1 MVAYDDEE
9 RRDDIHTRKAERLEE
24 LEYDIGS
31 YRRVALFGVVFLAFA
46 VWMDWLTLVWLRDV
60 FRGEPIVPADEEPWS
75 AWLGLLL
82 GFLMIGLC
90 NVLGVRMLLHARTQ
104 RRRTARLAER
114 LRRVG
119 RGGR

>member
-1 MVAYDDEE
+1 MVDYNDD

-31 YRRVALFGVVFLAFA
+31 YRWVALFGVVFLGFA
-46 VWMDWLTLVWLRDV
+46 VWMDWFILLGVRDV
-60 FRGEPIVPADEEPWS
+60 LGGESILSPDEEPWS
-75 AWLGLLL
+75 AYLGLAL
-82 GFLMIGLC
+82 GLFIAVMC
-90 NVLGVRMLLHARTQ
+90 NVLAVRMLLHVRTQ